1 MIGKQN
7 GIIKWTLLAI
17 AILTIGGMGARF
29 SRGKQNCSAAEPF
42 GYHALKINGKYVG
55 EAVFKEEQNKF
66 FLRWRRNAAMLRKS
80 DEERNDLLLEE
91 IINRVA
97 LEEYLVNRSGI
108 KISPREVERYLN
120 RYIRSKYPTPSEFQ
134 NYLDSV
140 GCADV
145 KAFQKEIELYLLRL
159 KCLPPLAG
167 KYGVIVTKAEIDER
181 YVAQR
186 KENRKVDISHIL
198 ISDQQRTS
206 REASRLADRI
216 YKQVL
221 RGASFEAMA
230 AKYSDDLE
238 TKSNGGR
245 LSSFCKAELPPE
257 YAGSIFDAK
266 PGRLIPVFHTSYG
279 WEIVKVNRY
288 IDYAHPRREIAA
300 LLRMEKFLNSE
311 QFLVWLDRV
320 KSQMEI
326 EILDPAF
333 NAYHCFKNQRYETAG
348 QIYEEVYR
356 QRQQEFY
363 LGRALESYRL
373 AQNWDKVS
381 ELSKLERNGR
391 T

>member
-7 GIIKWTLLAI
+7 GIKWTLLSI
-17 AILTIGGMGARF
+17 AILTIGGMGARL

-42 GYHALKINGKYVG
+42 GYRALMINGKYVS
-55 EAVFKEEQNKF
+55 ESVFREEQNKF
-66 FLRWRRNAAMLRKS
+66 FLRWRRNAEMLRKT

-108 KISPREVERYLN
+108 KIPPREVERYLS

-140 GCADV
+140 GCADL
-145 KAFQKEIELYLLRL
+145 KALQKEIELYLLRL
-159 KCLPPLAG
+159 KCLPSLAG
-167 KYGVIVTKAEIDER
+167 KYGVTVTKAEIDER

-186 KENRKVDISHIL
+186 EENRKVDISHIL

-206 REASRLADRI
+206 QESSRLANLI
-216 YKQVL
+216 YGQLLK
-221 RGASFEAMA
+221 GASFETMA
-230 AKYSDDLE
+230 VKYSDDLE
-238 TKSNGGR
+238 TKSNGGK
-245 LSSFCKAELPPE
+245 LSSFCEAELPPE

-300 LLRMEKFLNSE
+300 MLRMEKFLNSE
-311 QFLVWLDRV
+311 QFLVWLGRV

-333 NAYHCFKNQRYETAG
+333 NAYRCFKNQKYETAG
-348 QIYEEVYR
+348 QLYETIYR

-363 LGRALESYRL
+363 LDRALESYRL
-373 AQNWDKVS
+373 AKNWDKVS
-381 ELSKLERNGR
+381 ELGKLERKGR